1 MNAHGLAARAAGLFR
16 VFRAYKQHKLEEQ
29 RVEELSKNYDS
40 EALEP
45 RILDK
50 WLTGGYY
57 ARRPGVGDCTVTIP
71 PPNVTGV
78 LHMGHAMDDTI
89 QDTIIRFNRMRGVS
103 TRWILGTDHAGIAT
117 QTKVDKKLAAQGISR
132 RELGREKFIDAC
144 WDWTHEYGGHII
156 EQIKRMGCSVDFS
169 DDPHFT
175 MDRRICAPPCA
186 RCSAIGT
193 MTALS
198 TAASAS

>member
-1 MNAHGLAARAAGLFR
+1 M
-16 VFRAYKQHKLEEQ
+16 
-29 RVEELSKNYDS
+29 EELSKNYDS

-89 QDTIIRFNRMRGVS
+89 QDTIIRFNRKARRAGHFPSRARSREVH
-103 TRWILGTDHAGIAT
+103 RRLLG
-117 QTKVDKKLAAQGISR
+117 L
-132 RELGREKFIDAC
+132 DA
-144 WDWTHEYGGHII
+144 
-156 EQIKRMGCSVDFS
+156 
-169 DDPHFT
+169 
-175 MDRRICAPPCA
+175 
-186 RCSAIGT
+186 
-193 MTALS
+193 
-198 TAASAS
+198 

>member
-1 MNAHGLAARAAGLFR
+1 M
-16 VFRAYKQHKLEEQ
+16 
-29 RVEELSKNYDS
+29 EELSKNYDS

-117 QTKVDKKLAAQGISR
+117 QTKVDKSSPR
-132 RELGREKFIDAC
+132 RAF
-144 WDWTHEYGGHII
+144 
-156 EQIKRMGCSVDFS
+156 
-169 DDPHFT
+169 P
-175 MDRRICAPPCA
+175 
-186 RCSAIGT
+186 
-193 MTALS
+193 
-198 TAASAS
+198 AASSVARSSSTLLGLDA

>member
-1 MNAHGLAARAAGLFR
+1 M
-16 VFRAYKQHKLEEQ
+16 
-29 RVEELSKNYDS
+29 EELSKNYDS

-103 TRWILGTDHAGIAT
+103 TRWILGTDHAGN
-117 QTKVDKKLAAQGISR
+117 GILTTTSAVEIR
-132 RELGREKFIDAC
+132 FGFVHVRL
-144 WDWTHEYGGHII
+144 
-156 EQIKRMGCSVDFS
+156 
-169 DDPHFT
+169 
-175 MDRRICAPPCA
+175 PP
-186 RCSAIGT
+186 S
-193 MTALS
+193 
-198 TAASAS
+198 